1 MRGAG
6 LVNGG
11 VIWEA
16 VNQIQAMVA
25 EQAYEPDGV

>member
-1 MRGAG
+1 MRGAV

-16 VNQIQAMVA
+16 VNQIQAIVA
-25 EQAYEPDGV
+25 EQAHEPVGV

>member
-11 VIWEA
+11 VIREA
-16 VNQIQAMVA
+16 VNQIRAMVA
-25 EQAYEPDGV
+25 EQAHEPNGV